1 MSSRSSSRSSDS
13 QRFGGLQREEQLA
26 AQYFHQRPD
35 PGKLT
40 YDEGRSRKFGTVYSV
55 AGTQAV
61 VQALPTF
68 DFVSAAVVRC
78 GEVLGEVFDAIGPQF
93 EPLYVVRFSEPVEV
107 GAVVEI
113 DISTI
118 QKAEFG
124 V

>member
-1 MSSRSSSRSSDS
+1 MSSRSSSPSSDS
-13 QRFGGLQREEQLA
+13 QKFSGLQHEEQLA
-26 AQYFHQRPD
+26 AQYFHQKPD
-35 PGKLT
+35 PKKLV
-40 YDEGRSRKFGTVYSV
+40 YSEKHSRKFGTVYSV

-78 GEVLGEVFDAIGPQF
+78 GDAYGEVFDAIGPQF
-93 EPLYVVRFSEPVEV
+93 EPLYVVRFSEAVEV
-107 GAVVEI
+107 GKTVEI